1 MEHLLN
7 IDAPSIPP
15 HVQLLGS
22 QLLLHQQL
30 MKMKLLVL
38 QHRLRIQLPFKERIP
53 PNSQQLLKQPH
64 LLFILISLSLI
75 MLFTCY
81 SMLPASKESKENP
94 THGQSG
100 LSLLSCIMA
109 GWNTKTNI
117 HFFWLLS
124 SIWL

>member
-7 IDAPSIPP
+7 LDGPSIPP

-30 MKMKLLVL
+30 MQLLVL

-64 LLFILISLSLI
+64 LLI
-75 MLFTCY
+75 Y
-81 SMLPASKESKENP
+81 SYFH
-94 THGQSG
+94 T
-100 LSLLSCIMA
+100 
-109 GWNTKTNI
+109 
-117 HFFWLLS
+117 
-124 SIWL
+124 